1 MGKLAL
7 MKVVVLLLLCSAGI
21 VSEAAMLQDC
31 STQVSQL
38 LPCLNFLSGSQSSPL
53 QSCCDVLKAV
63 DAAQP
68 VCLCEL
74 IGYGAKLSLP
84 SQMFNS
90 TVVLG
95 LPGLCNVGADPAR
108 CPALISG
115 APEGSPLPSG
125 YQCELLKGKMMP
137 IRTMVMIWA
146 TRRRKDLQWAVH
158 YGSRSDISMSPAAR
172 SSFDASRLHP
182 RALRSGWTSGLELG
196 NLPVACLAPV
206 TRP

>member
-1 MGKLAL
+1 
-7 MKVVVLLLLCSAGI
+7 MKRETSTIAGI

-38 LPCLNFLSGSQSSPL
+38 LPCLNFLSGSQSSPR
-53 QSCCDVLKAV
+53 QSCCDALKAV

-90 TVVLG
+90 TLVLE

-115 APEGSPLPSG
+115 APEGSPLPS
-125 YQCELLKGKMMP
+125 
-137 IRTMVMIWA
+137 
-146 TRRRKDLQWAVH
+146 AVPGGPLNH
-158 YGSRSDISMSPAAR
+158 G
-172 SSFDASRLHP
+172 ASRKIPDTILSIAQFVAVP
-182 RALRSGWTSGLELG
+182 LVASFLLR
-196 NLPVACLAPV
+196 VY
-206 TRP
+206 